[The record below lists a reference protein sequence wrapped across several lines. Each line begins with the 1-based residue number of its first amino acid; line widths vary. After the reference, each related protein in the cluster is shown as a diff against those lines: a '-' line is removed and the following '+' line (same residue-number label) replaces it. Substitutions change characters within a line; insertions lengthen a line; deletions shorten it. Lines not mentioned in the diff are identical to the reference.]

1 MKLVIDLP
9 DDAREWQLPDIIN
22 AGVPLEDI
30 KTAIKQDIKQLA
42 DYDTVDTLVDVLRII
57 NKHMQEVMT

>member
-22 AGVPLEDI
+22 AGEPLEDI
-30 KTAIKQDIKQLA
+30 MTAIKQDIKQLA
-42 DYDTVDTLVDVLRII
+42 DYDTVDTLVDVFRII
-57 NKHMQEVMT
+57 NKHMQEVTS